1 MRNKKTLWKG
11 LMQDWTALQAVD
23 NETTYTYCLTQ
34 RQSMILKAALVPM
47 YWTTRWLNFT
57 GTDQDLEEE
66 MAEIDAILDRDDCVA
81 CNCSDICDCLDQC
94 DIIIQGSDLDI
105 NIQLQFIAIQQNY
118 WIDIYDGTPQ
128 SINPDAPSGT
138 WNADAQRDLALCMAA
153 QRYVY
158 SFADAQAKSIRKSQ
172 GLIGGLTLVA
182 GFFTGG
188 LLLGI
193 AIVASSA
200 VQVALNVAYDALNDE
215 AALLAVAC
223 CMYNGLQGQAVDSV
237 AWEASLDAC
246 GFTPG
251 SNEAIVRDLVA
262 ATLDEPGNLYAMY
275 EATGTAYAQVLLGV
289 GSCDCDMWTYVIT
302 DFSAIPNAVS
312 AAIQNSRGSIIGG
325 QLVGNDAGPGSS
337 AVRIE
342 FLFEMAQEYT
352 VTSIKIT
359 YTAANLSAVDSVC
372 QVDIENGAQPLQII
386 DVDLPA
392 EGVDKDITG
401 TGLAIGRDNRIYF
414 DTGASVATGGAVT
427 VTELEINGTGFNPF
441 I

>member
-1 MRNKKTLWKG
+1 MFSGKRWKG
-11 LMQDWTALQAVD
+11 VTSDWAETLQADDTDV
-23 NETTYTYCLTQ
+23 YTYCFTQ
-34 RQSMILKAALVPM
+34 QQSMILKAALLPL
-47 YWTTRWLNFT
+47 YWVTRWTNFT
-57 GTDQDLEEE
+57 GTADELEEKI
-66 MAEIDAILDRDDCVA
+66 AAIDAILDKDDCMA
-81 CNCSDICDCLDQC
+81 CDCQDICDCLNQC
-94 DIIIQGSDLDI
+94 DIIVQGSDIDI

-118 WIDIYDGTPQ
+118 WTQIFMGSPTD
-128 SINPDAPSGT
+128 INPDAPTGT

-172 GLIGGLTLVA
+172 GLIGGLTVLA

-188 LLLGI
+188 LLLGV

-200 VQVALNVAYDALNDE
+200 VQVALNTAYNALNDE

-275 EATGTAYAQVLLGV
+275 EATGTAYAQVLLGT
-289 GSCDCDMWTYVIT
+289 GSCDCDMWTHTIT
-302 DFSAIPNAVS
+302 DFSAIPNVVAS
-312 AAIQNSRGSIIGG
+312 GILNSRGSIIGG
-325 QLVGNDAGPGSS
+325 QIVGNDGDPGSS
-337 AVRIE
+337 AVRAE
-342 FLFEMAQEYT
+342 FFFEMAQEYT
-352 VTSIKIT
+352 TTLVRVT

-372 QVDIENGAQPLQII
+372 QDDIENGAQPLQII

-401 TGLAIGRDNRIYF
+401 TGIGVGRDNRIYF
-414 DTGASVATGGAVT
+414 DTGASIATGGAVT
-427 VTELEINGTGFNPF
+427 ITELYIEGTGFNPF